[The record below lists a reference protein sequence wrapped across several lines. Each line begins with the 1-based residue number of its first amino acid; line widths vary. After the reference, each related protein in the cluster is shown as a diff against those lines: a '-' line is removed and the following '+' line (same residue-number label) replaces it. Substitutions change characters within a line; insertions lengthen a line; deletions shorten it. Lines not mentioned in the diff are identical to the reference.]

1 VSLAAALP
9 LRSGRLAVLFS
20 VLLLAA
26 CAGKTA
32 PEPQQ
37 APAPEIVT
45 PAPAPMT
52 VAPPAPALRF
62 AGHVASYK
70 TLAEAEAAWPR
81 LAERYPAIREASRRY
96 VEVDLGGGKCCL
108 RRLDFGLGLEQRRL
122 CCFEFDLGGAAADE
136 ALIAVEIAFSA
147 RHAGLR
153 LGDCRLGLLDGG
165 DIGRILDLV
174 EKVALLDL
182 AAFFK
187 GDLADKAAYLRPDIG
202 CLKCL
207 GAAGKDRRDR
217 ETGFF
222 QGDHADGRGLLC
234 CARTGIAG
242 GLAGIVAAGGEQCAE
257 RQGRGE
263 EEGTPYHSEF
273 PVRWQSAFNPQARP
287 GRTQAYI
294 SVRID
299 LASNAIIRI

>member
-1 VSLAAALP
+1 
-9 LRSGRLAVLFS
+9 
-20 VLLLAA
+20 
-26 CAGKTA
+26 
-32 PEPQQ
+32 
-37 APAPEIVT
+37 
-45 PAPAPMT
+45 M
-52 VAPPAPALRF
+52 
-62 AGHVASYK
+62 
-70 TLAEAEAAWPR
+70 
-81 LAERYPAIREASRRY
+81 

>member
-1 VSLAAALP
+1 MSLAAALP

-96 VEVDLGGGKCCL
+96 VEVDLGGERGKVV
-108 RRLDFGLGLEQRRL
+108 RLL
-122 CCFEFDLGGAAADE
+122 LGGFADQPG
-136 ALIAVEIAFSA
+136 ALAYC
-147 RHAGLR
+147 RGLRGAGLY
-153 LGDCRLGLLDGG
+153 CAPH
-165 DIGRILDLV
+165 DL
-174 EKVALLDL
+174 
-182 AAFFK
+182 
-187 GDLADKAAYLRPDIG
+187 
-202 CLKCL
+202 
-207 GAAGKDRRDR
+207 
-217 ETGFF
+217 
-222 QGDHADGRGLLC
+222 
-234 CARTGIAG
+234 
-242 GLAGIVAAGGEQCAE
+242 
-257 RQGRGE
+257 
-263 EEGTPYHSEF
+263 
-273 PVRWQSAFNPQARP
+273 PQA
-287 GRTQAYI
+287 QA
-294 SVRID
+294 S
-299 LASNAIIRI
+299 